1 MQNNDNYL
9 RPTCLENY
17 FGQSKI
23 IEELKVYIYSA
34 KKRKTVLD
42 HMLFY
47 GPPGL
52 GKTSLAYV
60 IAHEMDARI
69 VTISASAI
77 KDITEMVSLLGTLDP
92 GTILFIDEIH
102 NLDKEIEE
110 ILYSAMEDFK
120 VNITYKS
127 EENSKAI
134 SIDLSPFTLI
144 GATTMAGS
152 ISTPLRD
159 RFGIVFKFN
168 YYSEKEL
175 KTIVQYNAKKIR
187 LHLLSGAAKEIAL
200 RSRMTPRV
208 ANNVLKRILDYSI
221 YHNIKKYDEN
231 NILDAFDFLNINAY
245 GLSSEDI
252 QILKCLYI
260 NFKSKP
266 VSLDAIASLLNDN
279 VINIRDINEPYLVNQ
294 GFIERTKQ
302 GRQITKLGIETYL
315 KIKPKKT

>member
-9 RPTCLENY
+9 RPTNLENY

-23 IEELKVYIYSA
+23 IDELKVYIYSA

-69 VTISASAI
+69 ITISASAI
-77 KDITEMVSLLGTLDP
+77 RDIPEMVSILGTLDP

-134 SIDLSPFTLI
+134 CIDLSPFTLI

-168 YYSEKEL
+168 YYSEREL
-175 KTIVQYNAKKIR
+175 KTIIQYNAKKIH

-208 ANNVLKRILDYSI
+208 ANNILKRILDYSI
-221 YHNIKKYDEN
+221 YNNIKKFDEI
-231 NILDAFDFLNINAY
+231 NILDAFNFLNINSY

-266 VSLDAIASLLNDN
+266 VSLDAIASLLNEN
-279 VINIRDINEPYLVNQ
+279 IINLRDINEPYLVNQ

-302 GRQITKLGIETYL
+302 GRQITKLGVETYI
-315 KIKPKKT
+315 KIKSKKP

>member
-9 RPTCLENY
+9 RPTSLENY
-17 FGQSKI
+17 FGQKKI
-23 IEELKVYIYSA
+23 TEELKVYIYSA

-77 KDITEMVSLLGTLDP
+77 RDITEMVSLLGTIDP

-159 RFGIVFKFN
+159 RFGIIFKFN
-168 YYSEKEL
+168 YYNQKEL
-175 KTIVQYNAKKIR
+175 KSIIQYNAKKIR
-187 LHLLSGAAKEIAL
+187 LNLLSGAAKEIAL

-208 ANNVLKRILDYSI
+208 ANNILKRILDYSI
-221 YHNIKKYDEN
+221 YNNIKKYDDI
-231 NILDAFDFLNINAY
+231 NILDAFKFLNINSF
-245 GLSSEDI
+245 GLSDEDI

-266 VSLDAIASLLNDN
+266 VSLDAIASLLNEN

-302 GRQITKLGIETYL
+302 GRQITKLGVETYL
-315 KIKPKKT
+315 QIRSKKT